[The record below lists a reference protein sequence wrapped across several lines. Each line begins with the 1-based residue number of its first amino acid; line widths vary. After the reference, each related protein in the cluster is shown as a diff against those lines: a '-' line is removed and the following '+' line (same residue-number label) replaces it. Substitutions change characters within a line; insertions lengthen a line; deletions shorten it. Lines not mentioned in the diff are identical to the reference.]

1 MNWEISLTI
10 ISLSFL
16 VLTVMLVIFLL
27 QLVKTAKY
35 IETTLQILNLRLPEI
50 LSDLHE
56 ITKNLTYMT
65 FTLRGKIEGLTYA
78 LEKVQKL
85 SQIVDVLKPSI
96 ETPLLKA
103 VSNINALRKGFSIFL
118 SSLKAKDK
126 SETTGK

>member
-35 IETTLQILNLRLPEI
+35 IETTLQILILRLPEI

-118 SSLKAKDK
+118 SSLKAD
-126 SETTGK
+126 